1 MPSANSREFWQV
13 KTNKHK
19 AARTPL
25 SEKSTVRSGKGSNA
39 DIKGVD
45 GGELN
50 QATSNQQKQTRSLS
64 KGSNEAPADAGASK
78 HPPELLTNLV
88 DLNNIIK
95 ATASGMPRPPQR
107 GTR

>member
-1 MPSANSREFWQV
+1 M
-13 KTNKHK
+13 K

-50 QATSNQQKQTRSLS
+50 LAASNQQKQTRSLS
-64 KGSNEAPADAGASK
+64 KGSDEAPADAGASR
-78 HPPELLTNLV
+78 HPPELLANLA
-88 DLNNIIK
+88 DLH
-95 ATASGMPRPPQR
+95 AAAGLPRRPQR